1 MQSNPT
7 FNNAIW
13 NPVAH
18 WQLGQTNDGTAVVI
32 VTFVGETG
40 EETSIQ
46 FPNPEYFAGL
56 ASELG
61 EAADFFFRVQ
71 DEGFNS
77 VASEIESKSDPT
89 VPDDISNLFDKGV
102 QMSIDIDI
110 DIDTSHPVA
119 NAFSTYTDHLLAQQA
134 SNPGLFLGMLV
145 WYTVPESVWVD
156 YSQFT
161 SQCMQLN
168 APVEIRKAPKA
179 SDVFLR
185 ACTTVEGNYKKRPVS
200 TYAVNQSNAAYSN
213 YLIRKAGSDADW
225 ICKQVVV
232 EYVDL
237 SDHQLSFE
245 VLGDIRFHK
254 NTHQMICQPT
264 GIGYADDTFT
274 TITDDIRSYYKK
286 REMLLTPYTI
296 REAFRRA
303 LEGPMMALSVRTAG
317 GVYYVNSQQG
327 ENLSAV
333 ERLASQIEG
342 MTLHILPLIDDSSQR
357 EMLKAA
363 FEDDSVGELQ
373 RLMGDI
379 NDVIDTKGSL
389 TTKQL
394 VAFQERY
401 DEYRKRTREYSDI
414 LDDSLDTAS
423 ASLLL
428 CKETIKSAFSKV
440 SD

>member
-1 MQSNPT
+1 MSIPT
-7 FNNAIW
+7 TDDINNMISTI
-13 NPVAH
+13 NPVA
-18 WQLGQTNDGTAVVI
+18 D
-32 VTFVGETG
+32 
-40 EETSIQ
+40 S
-46 FPNPEYFAGL
+46 
-56 ASELG
+56 
-61 EAADFFFRVQ
+61 
-71 DEGFNS
+71 
-77 VASEIESKSDPT
+77 
-89 VPDDISNLFDKGV
+89 
-102 QMSIDIDI
+102 
-110 DIDTSHPVA
+110 
-119 NAFSTYTDHLLAQQA
+119 FSTYTDHLLAQQM

-156 YSQFT
+156 YNDFT
-161 SQCMQLN
+161 AQCMKLN

-185 ACTTVEGNYKKRPVS
+185 ACTTVEANYKKRPVNPF
-200 TYAVNQSNAAYSN
+200 VSNGAAYSN

-254 NTHQMICQPT
+254 STHEMICQPT
-264 GIGYADDTFT
+264 GTGYADNTFS
-274 TITDDIRSYYKK
+274 TITDDIRDYYQH

-296 REAFRRA
+296 REALRRA

-317 GVYYVNSQQG
+317 GVYYVNSQQA
-327 ENLSAV
+327 ENLSAL
-333 ERLASQIEG
+333 ERLAKDIEG
-342 MTLHILPLIDDSSQR
+342 ITFHILPLIDDSSQR

-379 NDVIDTKGSL
+379 NDVISTKGSL
-389 TTKQL
+389 STKQL

-401 DEYRKRTREYSDI
+401 DDYRKRTREYSDI

-428 CKETIKSAFSKV
+428 CKETIKAAFAKV

>member
-1 MQSNPT
+1 MT
-7 FNNAIW
+7 DTDI
-13 NPVAH
+13 
-18 WQLGQTNDGTAVVI
+18 TNDTISSTA
-32 VTFVGETG
+32 
-40 EETSIQ
+40 SA
-46 FPNPEYFAGL
+46 FA
-56 ASELG
+56 S
-61 EAADFFFRVQ
+61 
-71 DEGFNS
+71 
-77 VASEIESKSDPT
+77 
-89 VPDDISNLFDKGV
+89 
-102 QMSIDIDI
+102 
-110 DIDTSHPVA
+110 
-119 NAFSTYTDHLLAQQA
+119 YTDHLLAQHIA
-134 SNPGLFLGMLV
+134 NPGLFLGMLI
-145 WYTVPESVWVD
+145 WYTVPESVWVNYND
-156 YSQFT
+156 FT
-161 SQCMQLN
+161 AQCMKLS
-168 APVEIRKAPKA
+168 APVDIRKAPKA

-185 ACTTVEGNYKKRPVS
+185 ACTTVEASYKKRPVS
-200 TYAVNQSNAAYSN
+200 PYAVHQTGAAYSN

-237 SDHQLSFE
+237 GDHQLSFE

-254 NTHQMICQPT
+254 STHEMICQPT
-264 GIGYADDTFT
+264 GIGYADDTFA
-274 TITDDIRSYYKK
+274 TITDDIRSYYNE

-303 LEGPMMALSVRTAG
+303 LEGPMLALSVRTAG

-327 ENLSAV
+327 ENLSAL
-333 ERLASQIEG
+333 ERLANEVEG
-342 MTLHILPLIDDSSQR
+342 MTFHILPLIDDSSQR
-357 EMLKAA
+357 AMLKAA

-379 NDVIDTKGSL
+379 NDVIETKGSL

-428 CKETIKSAFSKV
+428 CKESIKNAFSKV